1 MKNNLFLFIVQNNTI
16 EEIRHFNLVEDLE
29 PLVYIYTIIVAVFL
43 LYGIYRSYKLWTYQ
57 GQKITFNN
65 LSKRF
70 IRLIKYGFAQGKVIK
85 QKQGGTIH
93 ILIYIGM
100 LGLFIGTILRAVEY
114 DVYLRFLG
122 SRFLVDSLYLVFKLM
137 VNISGILATIG
148 IILAL
153 MRRALK
159 TYRDLPTSKEDYLI
173 LLDLL
178 IIIITGFILDAL
190 NTLNYRLSWID
201 NWDPIGVPLA
211 IYLKDLLN
219 NNYIVF
225 YRMLWV
231 FHLTLALASIALI
244 PFTKLYHMFVSG
256 ILNTFFSRLEEP
268 VVAANKPI
276 YNMDKL
282 VEEGKPIGA
291 TTLLDLSWKQRMDFD
306 ACTQCAR
313 CHNACPANLTGKPLS
328 PMMVML
334 DAKKEMHLKNFDKKI
349 VPNSISPD
357 VIWSCVTCGACV
369 EVCPVLINQVE
380 TIMDL
385 RRGIYSSG
393 ENTPTEL
400 QQVSY
405 NIMRTG
411 NPYGYNPADRETWLR
426 SIVSEL
432 GIEIARE
439 DTEYDYIYWL
449 GCNASY
455 DPNIRNVAYSLMK
468 ILKSTNI
475 KFAVLLEEVCCGEPA
490 RRIGDEYLFRDIVQ
504 KNSEILKKY
513 KFKKLL
519 VNCPHG
525 YNIFKHEYAQYGI
538 KIEVEHHTILLQRL
552 IKEGKLDINKTK
564 ENVTYHDPC
573 YLARWNNVY
582 NEPRDIIKNIAEIK
596 EMNRIKQNTFCC
608 GGGGGHAFF
617 DIKKGERISKARM
630 REASSTGVNKVIV
643 ACPFC
648 NIMLRSE
655 ASEFNMEVIDVA
667 EFLSSSLKE
676 AKNRK

>member
-1 MKNNLFLFIVQNNTI
+1 VNNILLIQKLIDTI
-16 EEIRHFNLVEDLE
+16 EEIRHFNFVEDLE
-29 PLVYIYTIIVAVFL
+29 PLVYIYTIIVAIIL
-43 LYGIYRSYKLWTYQ
+43 LYGVYRSYKLWTYNN
-57 GQKITFNN
+57 QKIVFNN
-65 LSKRF
+65 ISKRLL
-70 IRLIKYGFAQGKVIK
+70 RLIKYGILQGKVIK
-85 QKQGGTIH
+85 QRQGGTIH

-100 LGLFIGTILRAVEY
+100 IGLFIGTILRAIEY
-114 DVYLRFLG
+114 DIYLRFLG
-122 SRFLVDSLYLVFKLM
+122 SRFLVDGLYLAFKLM
-137 VNISGILATIG
+137 VNVSGILATIG

-153 MRRALK
+153 IRRGFK

-178 IIIITGFILDAL
+178 IIIITGFMLDAL
-190 NTLNYRLSWID
+190 NTLDYRLSWID
-201 NWDPIGVPLA
+201 NWDPVGFHLA
-211 IYLKDLLN
+211 VFLKNLLN
-219 NNYIVF
+219 NNYIIF
-225 YRMLWV
+225 YRALWL

-268 VVAANKPI
+268 VIAANKPI

-282 VEEGKPIGA
+282 VEEGKLIGA
-291 TTLLDLSWKQRMDFD
+291 STLLDLSWKQRMDFD

-313 CHNACPANLTGKPLS
+313 CHNACPANLTEKPLS
-328 PMMVML
+328 PMRLML
-334 DAKKEMHLKNFDKKI
+334 DIRKEMHMKNFDKKL
-349 VPNSISPD
+349 VPNSINSD
-357 VIWSCVTCGACV
+357 TIWSCVTCGACV

-411 NPYGYNPADRETWLR
+411 NPYGYNPADREVWLQ
-426 SIVSEL
+426 SVASEL
-432 GIEIARE
+432 GVEIARE
-439 DTEYDYIYWL
+439 EVEYDYIYWL

-455 DPNIRNVAYSLMK
+455 DPNIRNVAYNLMK
-468 ILKSTNI
+468 ILKKANI
-475 KFAVLLEEVCCGEPA
+475 NFAVLLEEMCCGEPA

-504 KNSEILKKY
+504 KNSDILKKY

-525 YNIFKHEYAQYGI
+525 YNNFKHEYAQYGF
-538 KIEVEHHTILLQRL
+538 KIEVEHHTMLLQRL
-552 IKEGKLDINKTK
+552 IKENKLDINKTHDV
-564 ENVTYHDPC
+564 VTYHDPC
-573 YLARWNNVY
+573 YLARWNDVY
-582 NEPRDIIKNIAEIK
+582 DEPRYIIKNVAEIK
-596 EMNRIKQNTFCC
+596 EMGRIKRNTFCC

-630 REASSTGVNKVIV
+630 KEAVSTGTNKVVV

-655 ASEFNMEVIDVA
+655 ASEFNMEVMDIA
-667 EFLSSSLKE
+667 ELLGNSIQETKKE
-676 AKNRK
+676 EK